1 MTQQRHLNYWPKHLP
16 RHLTVPETTL
26 GYNLDVSALRYPDKA
41 ALVFYDNQISY
52 SQLRKEVDALA
63 GYLQHECG
71 VRKGDRVL
79 LDMQNCPQFV
89 IGYYAILR
97 ADAVVVP
104 VSPMNVTDE
113 LVHYLANSGAVTAL
127 IGQEVY
133 KQFRYLIGTKLEH
146 LIVATYA
153 DYLPGDSD
161 VTVPVFVSEQRLS
174 TSEPGLVT
182 WVDALKAGK
191 TPQPQ
196 TARADD
202 LAAILYTSGT
212 TGKPKGCMHTHRTIM
227 TTVVGAAL
235 WEGVTADSVSL
246 ATAPFFHVTGMQHSM
261 SAPVYAGAT
270 IAILP
275 RWDPEIAGYMIERY
289 GCTHWANV
297 PTMVVDLL
305 AHPSTESRD
314 LGSLQNI
321 FGGGSSM
328 PEAVAQKLY
337 DRCGIRYMEGYGMT
351 ETISQTH
358 MNPHGD
364 LRKQCLGIPTFDTLS
379 TVIDPQ
385 TQKELGPNETGEII
399 SSGPQLMQG
408 YWQRDDANK
417 EAFIAFDGRLFFR
430 TGDLGYYDEDGFFY
444 IADRLKRMINA
455 AGYKVWPAELEGTLY
470 KHPDIKEVAIISAP
484 DERRGETV
492 KAVVVPTDKAKGKV
506 TADDIVSW
514 SREHMAAYKVPRMIQ
529 FVDALPRSGTGKI
542 QWRALQEQEWK
553 SANRK
558 TTKAS
563 PAPKLGTA
571 PKKS

>member
-1 MTQQRHLNYWPKHLP
+1 MTQQRHLGFWPKHLP
-16 RHLTVPETTL
+16 RHLTVPATSI
-26 GYNLDVSALRYPDKA
+26 GFNLDVATSRYPDKA
-41 ALVFYDNQISY
+41 ALIFYDNEISY
-52 SQLRKEVDALA
+52 SRLRREVEALA
-63 GYLQHECG
+63 GYLQQECG

-79 LDMQNCPQFV
+79 LDMQNCPQFI

-113 LVHYLANSGAVTAL
+113 LIHYLADSGATTAV

-133 KQFRYLIGTKLEH
+133 KQFRNLIGTKIDYLV
-146 LIVATYA
+146 VATYV

-161 VTVPVFVSEQRLS
+161 ITVPVFVADRAATASV
-174 TSEPGLVT
+174 PGVVT
-182 WVDALKAGK
+182 WLDALAEDCK
-191 TPQPQ
+191 PQPRS
-196 TARADD
+196 ARADD

-227 TTVVGAAL
+227 TTLVGAAL
-235 WEGVTADSVSL
+235 WEGLTADSVSL

-261 SAPVYAGAT
+261 HAPIFAGAT
-270 IAILP
+270 IVILP

-305 AHPSTESRD
+305 AHPSTQSRN
-314 LGSLQNI
+314 LNSLQNI

-337 DRCGIRYMEGYGMT
+337 ERCGIRYMEGYGMT

-358 MNPHGD
+358 MNPHD
-364 LRKQCLGIPTFDTLS
+364 NLRKQCLGIPVFDTLS

-385 TQKELGPNETGEII
+385 SLKELGPNETGEII

-408 YWQRDDANK
+408 YWQHDEANK
-417 EAFIAFDGRLFFR
+417 EAFIEFDNRRFFR
-430 TGDLGYYDEDGFFY
+430 TGDLGHYDKDGFFY

-455 AGYKVWPAELEGTLY
+455 AGYKVWPAELEATLY
-470 KHPDIKEVAIISAP
+470 KHPDIKEVVIISSP
-484 DERRGETV
+484 DQRRGETV
-492 KAVVVPTDKAKGKV
+492 KAVVVPTEQAKGKL
-506 TADDIVSW
+506 TANDIIGW
-514 SREHMAAYKVPRMIQ
+514 SREHMAAYKIPRIVE

-542 QWRALQEQEWK
+542 QWRTLQEQEWK
-553 SANRK
+553 NANGKTAKAPSASDS
-558 TTKAS
+558 AGS
-563 PAPKLGTA
+563 D
-571 PKKS
+571 KS